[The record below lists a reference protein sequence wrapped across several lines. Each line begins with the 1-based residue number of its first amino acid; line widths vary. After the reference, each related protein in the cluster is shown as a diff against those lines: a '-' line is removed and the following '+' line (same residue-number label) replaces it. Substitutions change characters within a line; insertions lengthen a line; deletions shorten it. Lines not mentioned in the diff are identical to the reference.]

1 MKRGLGLIK
10 CVGLFLALVV
20 FNLAEARTPDAR
32 IVDVRATS
40 SVAGMS
46 FDLVFSQ
53 PYSAKNIAVSKE
65 RNFVQAVAKN
75 AKMNSG
81 KTLALRV
88 PELEKV
94 FAYPFA
100 KNTSRIRIIAR
111 GQEPPEGTVSVWNT
125 SNNVVRIFLKKNA
138 PSEVV
143 QTSKRIDS
151 AAGGPAVNSEK
162 VVTRD
167 AALAEVLA
175 KTAEIDLQNP
185 DSVVKPKNETPITN
199 TTDVSSIDKQERKQV
214 GTKSD
219 PSRHFL
225 RMFLVLGGVLGL
237 FGAGVFLLKRYA
249 SRIGK
254 LPFGKKERLIQVVAT
269 HYLGNKKSI
278 ALVKVTGE
286 YMVVGV
292 SNENISLIS
301 KIGAEVAVDK
311 FLEERFWNGTF
322 EKHLTSYA
330 KDPVSQ
336 KLVDL
341 SDDEPK
347 LETKEKLPLTARY
360 DGPKDFG
367 AGPQDALMSATERT
381 RDRVE
386 ISRAESTSTVRTGIR
401 EKLTNLKPLN

>member
-237 FGAGVFLLKRYA
+237 FGAGVFLLKRY
-249 SRIGK
+249 
-254 LPFGKKERLIQVVAT
+254 
-269 HYLGNKKSI
+269 
-278 ALVKVTGE
+278 
-286 YMVVGV
+286 
-292 SNENISLIS
+292 
-301 KIGAEVAVDK
+301 
-311 FLEERFWNGTF
+311 
-322 EKHLTSYA
+322 
-330 KDPVSQ
+330 
-336 KLVDL
+336 
-341 SDDEPK
+341 
-347 LETKEKLPLTARY
+347 
-360 DGPKDFG
+360 
-367 AGPQDALMSATERT
+367 
-381 RDRVE
+381 
-386 ISRAESTSTVRTGIR
+386 
-401 EKLTNLKPLN
+401 